1 MQSTENAAV
10 QVRLSGAE
18 LVALENWRR
27 AQEKIPPRSEAIR
40 EAIRRL
46 VRAADDTSDVPI
58 SDGKHRHPP

>member
-18 LVALENWRR
+18 FVALENWRR
-27 AQEKIPPRSEAIR
+27 AQGKISPRSEAIR

-46 VRAADDTSDVPI
+46 VRPADHASDVPV
-58 SDGKHRHPP
+58 SHGKHRHSP

>member
-46 VRAADDTSDVPI
+46 VHPADDTSDVPV
-58 SDGKHRHPP
+58 SHGKHRHPP